1 MERYYKMTNVKQ
13 SAVIASMVK
22 TTNPKAS
29 SKVISIVGDSVLLNS
44 TATFAEGIQARD
56 NSVSLMNKA
65 LEPLHKAKAKFVKL
79 SEKSK
84 KDTSEYQFT
93 QKAKTMLTDTLK
105 ALVSPATGKPY
116 SAGSI
121 EQYWKTYFNAVNS
134 GKPIAYADS
143 NKNKQGKK
151 AGEAKEQAIDSMLA
165 KINAHSEFANLPES
179 LQDEIRDYLESEGF
193 EGIN

>member
-1 MERYYKMTNVKQ
+1 MTKATQN
-13 SAVIASMVK
+13 AVIASMVK
-22 TTNPKAS
+22 TANPKAS
-29 SKVISIVGDSVLLNS
+29 GKVISMVGDSVLLTS
-44 TATFAEGIQARD
+44 VATFAEGIQARD

-105 ALVSPATGKPY
+105 ALTSPATGKPY

-134 GKPIAYADS
+134 GKPIEYADS
-143 NKNKQGKK
+143 NKNKKGKK
-151 AGEAKEQAIDSMLA
+151 SGDKKEPAIDSMLA
-165 KINAHSEFANLPES
+165 QINAHSAFANLPES
-179 LQDEIRDYLESEGF
+179 LQDEIRDYLESEGY